1 MKNESS
7 LANHLLRTNVQSSF
21 AQRVN
26 PRHAGFR
33 QMRGAAI
40 IMAMLIMALST
51 VIISGLFWR
60 QNVTVRSIENRL
72 ALSQTRWIERAA
84 TDWARVI
91 LRQDLNISVADH
103 LGEIWALPVAET
115 KMDETVTAG
124 AKIDNGSTNASL
136 SGQIVDMQGR
146 FNLNNLV
153 QNGIPNPVEIE
164 SFGLLLTTI
173 SLPKGL
179 SDALVEHLMLIS
191 KKPDA
196 GPGESGQQKTDTV
209 GGFPLKRTADLAQI
223 KGFDPRVISTLD
235 PFVVILPV
243 PTKININTASA
254 EVIASRVAGLDLAAA
269 RSLVVQR
276 EKAFFP
282 SIAKASSL
290 LNLSQGLPDA
300 LWSVSSSYFLVRG
313 VVKFERVESR
323 SDTLLERKPDK
334 TIEVIWQDRY

>member
-1 MKNESS
+1 MITTSPRLVNF
-7 LANHLLRTNVQSSF
+7 RTG
-21 AQRVN
+21 N
-26 PRHAGFR
+26 PRRTVPRLHGVR
-33 QMRGAAI
+33 HSHGAAI

-91 LRQDLNISVADH
+91 LRQDLNISVVDH

-136 SGQIVDMQGR
+136 SGQIIDMQGR

-164 SFGLLLTTI
+164 SFGQLLTII

-179 SDALVEHLMLIS
+179 ADALVEHLISIS
-191 KKPDA
+191 KKPA
-196 GPGESGQQKTDTV
+196 AAAAEPNSSKSNGASG
-209 GGFPLKRTADLAQI
+209 FALKRTADLAQI
-223 KGFDPRVISTLD
+223 KGFDPRVISVLD

-243 PTKININTASA
+243 PSKINVNTASA
-254 EVIASRVAGLDLAAA
+254 EVIAARVAGLDLAAA

-282 SIAKASSL
+282 SIAKAASL

>member
-1 MKNESS
+1 MASTKK
-7 LANHLLRTNVQSSF
+7 
-21 AQRVN
+21 RVVRFN
-26 PRHAGFR
+26 TGTKA
-33 QMRGAAI
+33 MRGAAI

-91 LRQDLNISVADH
+91 LRQDLNISTVDH
-103 LGEIWALPVAET
+103 LGEVWALPVAET

-124 AKIDNGSTNASL
+124 AKIDNGASNASL
-136 SGQIVDMQGR
+136 SGQVVDMQGR
-146 FNLNNLV
+146 FNINNLV

-164 SFGLLLTTI
+164 AFAQLLTI
-173 SLPKGL
+173 VSQPKGL
-179 SDALVEHLMLIS
+179 AEALVAHLVSVAPKPAAPADGSPS
-191 KKPDA
+191 KNN
-196 GPGESGQQKTDTV
+196 GLRGL
-209 GGFPLKRTADLAQI
+209 PLKRTADLAQI
-223 KGFDPRVISTLD
+223 KGFDSRAISALD

-243 PTKININTASA
+243 PTRININTASA
-254 EVIASRVAGLDLAAA
+254 EVIASRVVGLDLSAA

-276 EKAFFP
+276 EKAFFT
-282 SIAKASSL
+282 SVAKAASL
-290 LNLSQGLPDA
+290 LNTAQSLPDS
-300 LWSVSSSYFLVRG
+300 LWSVSSGYFLVRG

-323 SDTLLERKPDK
+323 SDTLFERKPDK

>member
-1 MKNESS
+1 MTQINTATAI
-7 LANHLLRTNVQSSF
+7 LRLNHRAKPMQ
-21 AQRVN
+21 
-26 PRHAGFR
+26 
-33 QMRGAAI
+33 GAAI

-91 LRQDLNISVADH
+91 LRQDLNISTVDH
-103 LGEIWALPVAET
+103 LGEVWALPVAET
-115 KMDETVTAG
+115 KLDETVTAG
-124 AKIDNGSTNASL
+124 AKIDSGTTNASL
-136 SGQIVDMQGR
+136 SGQVVDMQGR
-146 FNLNNLV
+146 FNMNNLV

-164 SFGLLLTTI
+164 SFGQLLTTVGQ
-173 SLPKGL
+173 PKGL
-179 SDALVEHLMLIS
+179 NDALVAHLLS
-191 KKPDA
+191 TAPKPSGA
-196 GPGESGQQKTDTV
+196 LEANPQKNSGPRGL
-209 GGFPLKRTADLAQI
+209 PLKRTADLAQI
-223 KGFDPRVISTLD
+223 KGFDPRVISALD

-254 EVIASRVAGLDLAAA
+254 EVLASRVAGLDLAAA

-276 EKAFFP
+276 EKAFFT
-282 SIAKASSL
+282 SVAKAASL
-290 LNLSQGLPDA
+290 LNASQSLPDS
-300 LWSVSSSYFLVRG
+300 LWSVSSNYFLVRG
-313 VVKFERVESR
+313 AVKFERVESR